1 MVAVR
6 SASGAKHGLPVAAQQ
21 QRKRG
26 VEGRIIEKKDPED
39 EGEDTTR
46 ARVMP

>member
-6 SASGAKHGLPVAAQQ
+6 SASGAKHGLPAAAQQ